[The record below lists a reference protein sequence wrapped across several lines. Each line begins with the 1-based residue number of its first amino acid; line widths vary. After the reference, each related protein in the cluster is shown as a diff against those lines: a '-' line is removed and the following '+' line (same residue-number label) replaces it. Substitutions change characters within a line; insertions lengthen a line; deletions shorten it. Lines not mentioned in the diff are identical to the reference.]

1 MSKLETNT
9 IDTISGTNTL
19 QVGDGNVATINL
31 GKSGDTIN
39 VPSGV
44 TIANSGTA
52 TGFGG
57 TNTPAFYATAGTT
70 AQTISN
76 TTFTKMN
83 FGTEILDTD
92 SAYDTSASTFT
103 IPSGKGGLYCFFNN
117 IRMPLSNGEESAF
130 MINVDGSNILYSG
143 QQNVLGNNGSFY
155 HQYSTLINVS
165 AGDACYLNMYV
176 TSTANRT
183 TIASYCYF
191 GAYKL
196 IE

>member
-1 MSKLETNT
+1 MA
-9 IDTISGTNTL
+9 IDKITTAAITDANITT
-19 QVGDGNVATINL
+19 AKIA
-31 GKSGDTIN
+31 
-39 VPSGV
+39 SGV
-44 TIANSGTA
+44 LSA
-52 TGFGG
+52 
-57 TNTPAFYATAGTT
+57 NTPAFYATAGTT
-70 AQTISN
+70 NQTISN

-130 MINVDGSNILYSG
+130 MINVDGSNVLYSG

-191 GAYKL
+191 GAYK
-196 IE
+196 IIT